1 MIETY
6 FEGNKRFI
14 EKDFSQNPEHYQK
27 LSTGQSPK
35 ALFIGCSDSR
45 VNPERIVDAG
55 MGEIFVHR
63 NIGNIVAENDP
74 NIATVLEYAVD
85 HLGVED
91 VVIFGHSDCGAM
103 KALEANA
110 HGEYIPVWLDNVQN
124 VKQNVTEPKESPK
137 RLREVEVENIRQQ
150 AKNLRSYPLIKKAED
165 DGKITIYGLYYDL
178 VTGELSKIV

>member
-14 EKDFSQNPEHYQK
+14 ENDFSKNPDHYQN

-45 VNPERIVDAG
+45 VNPERIVDAE

-103 KALEANA
+103 KALEADA
-110 HGEYIPVWLDNVQN
+110 HGEHIPVWLHHVQS
-124 VKQNVTEPKESPK
+124 VKESVTEPKESPN
-137 RLREVEVENIRQQ
+137 RLREIEEENIRQQ
-150 AKNLRSYPLIKKAED
+150 MNNLRSFSLIEKAETE
-165 DGKITIYGLYYDL
+165 GKITIHGLYYDL